1 MISICSFCSCF
12 SSCFSFLSLVNL
24 LSLHIGLPLVRRT
37 NRVVR
42 IKPSMMLHETSSYPS
57 HRFASSARGQNRSK
71 INRINIPLLS
81 KKCRTVRQQ
90 TESTFRCATTT
101 HDLIRKCKKCINRLN
116 LYSALDLHSSDIV
129 NHGHKIKQ
137 KSMKKIPQQTVNYC
151 GSFFVLKKQN
161 SVDFLSTIC

>member
-1 MISICSFCSCF
+1 MKHPPIHRIDSR
-12 SSCFSFLSLVNL
+12 
-24 LSLHIGLPLVRRT
+24 PLREDKT
-37 NRVVR
+37 DL
-42 IKPSMMLHETSSYPS
+42 KS
-57 HRFASSARGQNRSK
+57 
-71 INRINIPLLS
+71 
-81 KKCRTVRQQ
+81 

-101 HDLIRKCKKCINRLN
+101 HDLIRKCKKCIKRLT

-137 KSMKKIPQQTVNYC
+137 KSMKKIPQKTVKYC